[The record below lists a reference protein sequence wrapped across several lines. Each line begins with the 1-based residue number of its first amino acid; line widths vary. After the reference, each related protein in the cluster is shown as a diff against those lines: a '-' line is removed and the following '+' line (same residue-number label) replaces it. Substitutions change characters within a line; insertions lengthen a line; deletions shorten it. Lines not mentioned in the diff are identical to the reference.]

1 MNKKYLEFNR
11 VVGIEFTTQLADL
24 LHNRLEDIGVKSDP
38 DALFWKLYDETYSE
52 KLDELIQMI
61 IEDLT

>member
-11 VVGIEFTTQLADL
+11 VVGIDFTTELADL
-24 LHNRLEDIGVKSDP
+24 LHDKLKCVGIKSDP
-38 DALFWKLYDETYSE
+38 EALFCKLYDETYSD

>member
-11 VVGIEFTTQLADL
+11 VVGIDFTTQLADL
-24 LHNRLEDIGVKSDP
+24 LHDKLEDIGVNSDQEV
-38 DALFWKLYDETYSE
+38 LFFKLYDGKCSD

>member
-11 VVGIEFTTQLADL
+11 VVGIDFTTELADL
-24 LHNRLEDIGVKSDP
+24 LHDKLKDIGIKSDP
-38 DALFWKLYDETYSE
+38 DALFCKLYDETYSD